1 MMQRIDWNRWAS
13 ILIVLTGG
21 AALFFVACRFLLA
34 LFLPF
39 VLAFLLA
46 LLTRPLAR
54 FLAQKT
60 GWPLRVCAVLG
71 MLLFLLSFGA
81 LLYLLLL
88 RLFKEAQHLLDF
100 LVQDGAAQDGSIAR
114 IFQLFREWGERL
126 PLFSGFGELD
136 FVKDLIGDPSE
147 YLAQQLQRVLSELV
161 SKITGVVTALLRRLP
176 GVLFFLTV
184 TLIACIYFALDHD
197 KVCGVL
203 ERLVPSGWRTHLPR
217 WERRF
222 SHAFKRCARAYLL
235 LFLLTF
241 AELFFGFLLL
251 RIPYPFLLGVA
262 ISLLDVLPVLG
273 VGTVLIPWGI
283 FALLAGNTGR
293 GAGLLVLYG
302 VMSVIR
308 QIAEPHLLG
317 KSIGL
322 HPIVMLI
329 AFYVGLSLFGMVGIL
344 IGPGAALLCKLLF
357 DRTRGDEV

>member
-1 MMQRIDWNRWAS
+1 MNRIVKCK
-13 ILIVLTGG
+13 VL
-21 AALFFVACRFLLA
+21 
-34 LFLPF
+34 
-39 VLAFLLA
+39 
-46 LLTRPLAR
+46 
-54 FLAQKT
+54 
-60 GWPLRVCAVLG
+60 VCAVLRG
-71 MLLFLLSFGA
+71 GKA
-81 LLYLLLL
+81 
-88 RLFKEAQHLLDF
+88 
-100 LVQDGAAQDGSIAR
+100 IAPGGGFVLQEGDR
-114 IFQLFREWGERL
+114 IFVTA
-126 PLFSGFGELD
+126 STN
-136 FVKDLIGDPSE
+136 DLATLLKNIGVITRKVSRAILCGGGSVSY
-147 YLAQQLQRVLSELV
+147 YLAQQLQRILSELV

-217 WERRF
+217 WKRRF

-293 GAGLLVLYG
+293 GVGLLVLYG

-344 IGPGAALLCKLLF
+344 IGPGVALLCKLLF
-357 DRTRGDEV
+357 DRTRGEEV